1 MATSETTSFDY
12 IIVGAGSAGCVLA
25 GRLTES
31 GKHSVL
37 LLEAGPADKN
47 PWIHVPLGYGKLFT
61 NAAVN
66 WMYSTEPHSDT
77 INRRIPQPRGKVL
90 GGSSS
95 INGMVYIRGHRE
107 DYNQWRQ
114 LGNTGW
120 GYDDVLPYFLKAEDQ
135 TSGDDEYNGVGGPI
149 GVSDVYE
156 KHPLA
161 DAFIESAVAAGH
173 PRNNDF
179 NGADQTGFGYCQ
191 WTMKNGRRCS
201 TAVGYLKPARKR
213 PNLTISTDSHALRV
227 LFDGR
232 RATGLE
238 YMQGGQRR
246 TAHAKAEV
254 ILSGGAYNSP
264 QLMQLSGLGPAELLR
279 RHGIDVIADMPGVG
293 ANLRDHINAPL
304 MFRLSEDIS
313 ANSVV
318 NSLSTRFKTAARYAI
333 NRKGFLAMGVSF
345 AQGFF
350 KVDPAAVSPDI
361 QSQLMLFSSPV
372 VGGAPFP
379 FPGATIVSALLRP
392 ESFGH
397 VNIVSADPFAAP
409 EIQPNYLTAQ
419 KDRDVLIGA
428 VKMMRQITGQPAFQ
442 KFILEEHE
450 PGPDCQTDDE
460 ILDYLYRGARTSYHP
475 VSTCR
480 MAPGS
485 DATAVVDERLRVHG
499 IEGLRVADAS
509 IMPTLISGNT
519 NAPAIM
525 IGEKASDMILADA
538 R

>member
-1 MATSETTSFDY
+1 MATSETPSFDY

-120 GYDDVLPYFLKAEDQ
+120 GYDDVLPYFRKAEDQ
-135 TSGDDEYNGVGGPI
+135 TRGEDEYHGVGGPI

-213 PNLTISTDSHALRV
+213 PNLTIATEAHALRV
-227 LFDGR
+227 LFDGWNTC
-232 RATGLE
+232 RAVS
-238 YMQGGQRR
+238 
-246 TAHAKAEV
+246 A
-254 ILSGGAYNSP
+254 
-264 QLMQLSGLGPAELLR
+264 GPHMPRLR
-279 RHGIDVIADMPGVG
+279 
-293 ANLRDHINAPL
+293 
-304 MFRLSEDIS
+304 
-313 ANSVV
+313 
-318 NSLSTRFKTAARYAI
+318 
-333 NRKGFLAMGVSF
+333 SF
-345 AQGFF
+345 F
-350 KVDPAAVSPDI
+350 PAAP
-361 QSQLMLFSSPV
+361 
-372 VGGAPFP
+372 
-379 FPGATIVSALLRP
+379 TIPPS
-392 ESFGH
+392 
-397 VNIVSADPFAAP
+397 
-409 EIQPNYLTAQ
+409 
-419 KDRDVLIGA
+419 
-428 VKMMRQITGQPAFQ
+428 
-442 KFILEEHE
+442 
-450 PGPDCQTDDE
+450 
-460 ILDYLYRGARTSYHP
+460 
-475 VSTCR
+475 
-480 MAPGS
+480 
-485 DATAVVDERLRVHG
+485 
-499 IEGLRVADAS
+499 
-509 IMPTLISGNT
+509 
-519 NAPAIM
+519 
-525 IGEKASDMILADA
+525 
-538 R
+538 